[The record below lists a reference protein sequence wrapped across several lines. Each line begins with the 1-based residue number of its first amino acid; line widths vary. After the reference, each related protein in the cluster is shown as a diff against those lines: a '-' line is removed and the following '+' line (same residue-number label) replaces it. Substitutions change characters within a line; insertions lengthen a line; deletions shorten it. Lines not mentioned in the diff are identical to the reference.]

1 MNWESEKDMAR
12 DVEENEELYQAL
24 ADEEELKRRRGTCI
38 ECRESWDLKT
48 HRYIK
53 YGGGLW
59 CSEEC
64 LAEWAVRTQDRNTLP
79 TDIDKV
85 EEEYEVVN
93 D

>member
-1 MNWESEKDMAR
+1 VRRPKKIQEKTRMDKT
-12 DVEENEELYQAL
+12 Q
-24 ADEEELKRRRGTCI
+24 RRRGTCI
-38 ECRESWDLKT
+38 ECRESWDLMT
-48 HRYIK
+48 HRYVK